1 MQAITDLIMYFQ
13 KGGLVMWPLLACSIT
28 VIAIAIERFIYYK
41 SVDSGVVFTSRY
53 CAAVRS
59 GDFAV
64 ATELARKGSG
74 QCAQMLADVAAIA
87 GGKAEKSAFLESR
100 AGIFMATLR
109 DKLDYLGIIVTMSPL
124 LGLLG
129 TIVGMIGAFSIFNV
143 EAGAPMA
150 ITGGIGEALIATATG
165 LCVAILSL
173 CAHSYFAHRKESKI
187 MKLRDVRNRK
197 TPPLMIIPM
206 IDIMFFLLVFF
217 MLSTMYMIDLK
228 TIPVKLPQAKNAAT
242 DTTTT
247 FAVTMKADGSIYL
260 GDAQTDAEA
269 LALQAGLEQKK
280 NKNFAVVIR
289 AEKALE
295 YGEVIKLVDKLKG
308 AGVARFGL
316 ATDGGK

>member
-1 MQAITDLIMYFQ
+1 MQAITDLIMYFH

-41 SVDSGVVFTSRY
+41 SVDSGAVFAAHY

-87 GGKAEKSAFLESR
+87 GGKEEKSAFLESR

-150 ITGGIGEALIATATG
+150 ITGGIGEALIAMATG

-173 CAHSYFAHRKESKI
+173 CAHSYFAHR
-187 MKLRDVRNRK
+187 MDN
-197 TPPLMIIPM
+197 MITDM
-206 IDIMFFLLVFF
+206 EQCFSALLE
-217 MLSTMYMIDLK
+217 
-228 TIPVKLPQAKNAAT
+228 
-242 DTTTT
+242 
-247 FAVTMKADGSIYL
+247 
-260 GDAQTDAEA
+260 AETR
-269 LALQAGLEQKK
+269 
-280 NKNFAVVIR
+280 R
-289 AEKALE
+289 A
-295 YGEVIKLVDKLKG
+295 
-308 AGVARFGL
+308 RS
-316 ATDGGK
+316 

>member
-1 MQAITDLIMYFQ
+1 MQAITDLIMYFH
-13 KGGLVMWPLLACSIT
+13 KGGLVMWPLLACSVT

-41 SVDSGVVFTSRY
+41 SVDSGTVFASRY

-64 ATELARKGSG
+64 ATELAHKGSG

-87 GGKAEKSAFLESR
+87 GGKEEKSAFLESR

-173 CAHSYFAHRKESKI
+173 CAHSYFAHR
-187 MKLRDVRNRK
+187 MDN
-197 TPPLMIIPM
+197 MITDM
-206 IDIMFFLLVFF
+206 EQCFSALLE
-217 MLSTMYMIDLK
+217 
-228 TIPVKLPQAKNAAT
+228 
-242 DTTTT
+242 
-247 FAVTMKADGSIYL
+247 
-260 GDAQTDAEA
+260 AETR
-269 LALQAGLEQKK
+269 
-280 NKNFAVVIR
+280 R
-289 AEKALE
+289 A
-295 YGEVIKLVDKLKG
+295 
-308 AGVARFGL
+308 RS
-316 ATDGGK
+316 

>member
-41 SVDSGVVFTSRY
+41 SVDSGAVFAAHY

-74 QCAQMLADVAAIA
+74 QCAQMLADVAAVA

-173 CAHSYFAHRKESKI
+173 CAHSYFAHR
-187 MKLRDVRNRK
+187 MDN
-197 TPPLMIIPM
+197 MITDM
-206 IDIMFFLLVFF
+206 EQCFSALLE
-217 MLSTMYMIDLK
+217 
-228 TIPVKLPQAKNAAT
+228 
-242 DTTTT
+242 
-247 FAVTMKADGSIYL
+247 
-260 GDAQTDAEA
+260 AETRR
-269 LALQAGLEQKK
+269 G
-280 NKNFAVVIR
+280 R
-289 AEKALE
+289 S
-295 YGEVIKLVDKLKG
+295 
-308 AGVARFGL
+308 
-316 ATDGGK
+316 

>member
-1 MQAITDLIMYFQ
+1 MQAITDLIMYFH

-41 SVDSGVVFTSRY
+41 SVDSGAVFASRY
-53 CAAVRS
+53 CAAVHS

-74 QCAQMLADVAAIA
+74 QCAQMLADVAAVA
-87 GGKAEKSAFLESR
+87 GGKEEKSAFLESR

-173 CAHSYFAHRKESKI
+173 CAHSYFAHR
-187 MKLRDVRNRK
+187 MDN
-197 TPPLMIIPM
+197 MITDM
-206 IDIMFFLLVFF
+206 EQCFSALLE
-217 MLSTMYMIDLK
+217 
-228 TIPVKLPQAKNAAT
+228 
-242 DTTTT
+242 
-247 FAVTMKADGSIYL
+247 
-260 GDAQTDAEA
+260 AETR
-269 LALQAGLEQKK
+269 
-280 NKNFAVVIR
+280 R
-289 AEKALE
+289 A
-295 YGEVIKLVDKLKG
+295 
-308 AGVARFGL
+308 RS
-316 ATDGGK
+316 

>member
-1 MQAITDLIMYFQ
+1 MQAITDLIMYFH

-41 SVDSGVVFTSRY
+41 SVDSGAVFAS
-53 CAAVRS
+53 VRS

-165 LCVAILSL
+165 LCVAILFL
-173 CAHSYFAHRKESKI
+173 CAHSYFAHR
-187 MKLRDVRNRK
+187 MDN
-197 TPPLMIIPM
+197 MITDM
-206 IDIMFFLLVFF
+206 EQCFSALLE
-217 MLSTMYMIDLK
+217 
-228 TIPVKLPQAKNAAT
+228 
-242 DTTTT
+242 
-247 FAVTMKADGSIYL
+247 
-260 GDAQTDAEA
+260 AETR
-269 LALQAGLEQKK
+269 
-280 NKNFAVVIR
+280 R
-289 AEKALE
+289 A
-295 YGEVIKLVDKLKG
+295 
-308 AGVARFGL
+308 RS
-316 ATDGGK
+316 

>member
-41 SVDSGVVFTSRY
+41 SVDSGAVFASRY

-74 QCAQMLADVAAIA
+74 RCAQMLADVAAVA

-173 CAHSYFAHRKESKI
+173 CAHSYFAHR
-187 MKLRDVRNRK
+187 MDN
-197 TPPLMIIPM
+197 MITDM
-206 IDIMFFLLVFF
+206 EQCFSALLE
-217 MLSTMYMIDLK
+217 
-228 TIPVKLPQAKNAAT
+228 
-242 DTTTT
+242 
-247 FAVTMKADGSIYL
+247 
-260 GDAQTDAEA
+260 AETR
-269 LALQAGLEQKK
+269 
-280 NKNFAVVIR
+280 R
-289 AEKALE
+289 A
-295 YGEVIKLVDKLKG
+295 
-308 AGVARFGL
+308 RS
-316 ATDGGK
+316 

>member
-41 SVDSGVVFTSRY
+41 SVDSGVVFASRY

-74 QCAQMLADVAAIA
+74 QCAQMLADVAAVA

-173 CAHSYFAHRKESKI
+173 CAHSYFAHR
-187 MKLRDVRNRK
+187 MDN
-197 TPPLMIIPM
+197 MITDM
-206 IDIMFFLLVFF
+206 EQCFSALLE
-217 MLSTMYMIDLK
+217 
-228 TIPVKLPQAKNAAT
+228 
-242 DTTTT
+242 
-247 FAVTMKADGSIYL
+247 
-260 GDAQTDAEA
+260 AETR
-269 LALQAGLEQKK
+269 
-280 NKNFAVVIR
+280 R
-289 AEKALE
+289 A
-295 YGEVIKLVDKLKG
+295 
-308 AGVARFGL
+308 RS
-316 ATDGGK
+316 

>member
-1 MQAITDLIMYFQ
+1 
-13 KGGLVMWPLLACSIT
+13 MWPLLACSIT

-41 SVDSGVVFTSRY
+41 SVDSGVVFASRY

-74 QCAQMLADVAAIA
+74 QCAQMLADVAAVA

-173 CAHSYFAHRKESKI
+173 CAHSYFAHR
-187 MKLRDVRNRK
+187 MDN
-197 TPPLMIIPM
+197 MITDM
-206 IDIMFFLLVFF
+206 EQCFSALLE
-217 MLSTMYMIDLK
+217 
-228 TIPVKLPQAKNAAT
+228 
-242 DTTTT
+242 
-247 FAVTMKADGSIYL
+247 
-260 GDAQTDAEA
+260 AETR
-269 LALQAGLEQKK
+269 
-280 NKNFAVVIR
+280 R
-289 AEKALE
+289 A
-295 YGEVIKLVDKLKG
+295 
-308 AGVARFGL
+308 RS
-316 ATDGGK
+316 

>member
-1 MQAITDLIMYFQ
+1 MQAITDLIMYFH

-41 SVDSGVVFTSRY
+41 SVDSGAVFTART
-53 CAAVRS
+53 CAAVRT

-64 ATELARKGSG
+64 PTEQPRNPSG
-74 QCAQMLADVAAIA
+74 QCAQMLADVAAVA

-173 CAHSYFAHRKESKI
+173 CAHSYFAHR
-187 MKLRDVRNRK
+187 MDN
-197 TPPLMIIPM
+197 MITDM
-206 IDIMFFLLVFF
+206 EQCFSALLE
-217 MLSTMYMIDLK
+217 
-228 TIPVKLPQAKNAAT
+228 
-242 DTTTT
+242 
-247 FAVTMKADGSIYL
+247 
-260 GDAQTDAEA
+260 AETR
-269 LALQAGLEQKK
+269 
-280 NKNFAVVIR
+280 R
-289 AEKALE
+289 A
-295 YGEVIKLVDKLKG
+295 
-308 AGVARFGL
+308 RS
-316 ATDGGK
+316 

>member
-41 SVDSGVVFTSRY
+41 SVDSGNVFASRY

-173 CAHSYFAHRKESKI
+173 CAHSYFAHR
-187 MKLRDVRNRK
+187 MDN
-197 TPPLMIIPM
+197 MITDM
-206 IDIMFFLLVFF
+206 EQCFSALLE
-217 MLSTMYMIDLK
+217 
-228 TIPVKLPQAKNAAT
+228 
-242 DTTTT
+242 
-247 FAVTMKADGSIYL
+247 
-260 GDAQTDAEA
+260 AETRR
-269 LALQAGLEQKK
+269 G
-280 NKNFAVVIR
+280 R
-289 AEKALE
+289 S
-295 YGEVIKLVDKLKG
+295 
-308 AGVARFGL
+308 
-316 ATDGGK
+316 

>member
-1 MQAITDLIMYFQ
+1 MQAITDLIMYFH
-13 KGGLVMWPLLACSIT
+13 KGGLVMWPLLACSVT

-41 SVDSGVVFTSRY
+41 SVDSGTVFVSRY

-64 ATELARKGSG
+64 ATELAHKGSG

-173 CAHSYFAHRKESKI
+173 CAHSYFAHR
-187 MKLRDVRNRK
+187 MDN
-197 TPPLMIIPM
+197 MITDM
-206 IDIMFFLLVFF
+206 EQCFSALLE
-217 MLSTMYMIDLK
+217 
-228 TIPVKLPQAKNAAT
+228 
-242 DTTTT
+242 
-247 FAVTMKADGSIYL
+247 
-260 GDAQTDAEA
+260 AETRR
-269 LALQAGLEQKK
+269 G
-280 NKNFAVVIR
+280 R
-289 AEKALE
+289 S
-295 YGEVIKLVDKLKG
+295 
-308 AGVARFGL
+308 
-316 ATDGGK
+316 

>member
-1 MQAITDLIMYFQ
+1 MQAITDLIMYFY

-41 SVDSGVVFTSRY
+41 SVDIGAAFASRY

-74 QCAQMLADVAAIA
+74 QCAQMLADVAAID

-150 ITGGIGEALIATATG
+150 ITGGIGEALIATAVV
-165 LCVAILSL
+165 LFVFIL
-173 CAHSYFAHRKESKI
+173 I
-187 MKLRDVRNRK
+187 ITVR
-197 TPPLMIIPM
+197 T
-206 IDIMFFLLVFF
+206 FLFRSPYGQHDYGYGAVL
-217 MLSTMYMIDLK
+217 
-228 TIPVKLPQAKNAAT
+228 QRAA
-242 DTTTT
+242 
-247 FAVTMKADGSIYL
+247 
-260 GDAQTDAEA
+260 
-269 LALQAGLEQKK
+269 
-280 NKNFAVVIR
+280 
-289 AEKALE
+289 
-295 YGEVIKLVDKLKG
+295 
-308 AGVARFGL
+308 
-316 ATDGGK
+316 GG

>member
-1 MQAITDLIMYFQ
+1 MQAITDLIMYFH

-41 SVDSGVVFTSRY
+41 SVDSGTVFASRY

-64 ATELARKGSG
+64 ATELAHKGSG

-143 EAGAPMA
+143 EAGAPIA

-173 CAHSYFAHRKESKI
+173 CAHSYFAHH
-187 MKLRDVRNRK
+187 MDN
-197 TPPLMIIPM
+197 MITDM
-206 IDIMFFLLVFF
+206 EQCFSALLE
-217 MLSTMYMIDLK
+217 
-228 TIPVKLPQAKNAAT
+228 
-242 DTTTT
+242 
-247 FAVTMKADGSIYL
+247 
-260 GDAQTDAEA
+260 AETR
-269 LALQAGLEQKK
+269 
-280 NKNFAVVIR
+280 R
-289 AEKALE
+289 A
-295 YGEVIKLVDKLKG
+295 
-308 AGVARFGL
+308 RS
-316 ATDGGK
+316 

>member
-1 MQAITDLIMYFQ
+1 MQAITDLIMYFH

-41 SVDSGVVFTSRY
+41 SVDSGTVFASRY

-64 ATELARKGSG
+64 AKELARKGSG
-74 QCAQMLADVAAIA
+74 QCAQMLADVAAIT

-173 CAHSYFAHRKESKI
+173 CAHSYFAHR
-187 MKLRDVRNRK
+187 MDN
-197 TPPLMIIPM
+197 MIT
-206 IDIMFFLLVFF
+206 DIEQCFSALLE
-217 MLSTMYMIDLK
+217 
-228 TIPVKLPQAKNAAT
+228 
-242 DTTTT
+242 
-247 FAVTMKADGSIYL
+247 
-260 GDAQTDAEA
+260 AETR
-269 LALQAGLEQKK
+269 
-280 NKNFAVVIR
+280 R
-289 AEKALE
+289 A
-295 YGEVIKLVDKLKG
+295 
-308 AGVARFGL
+308 RS
-316 ATDGGK
+316 

>member
-1 MQAITDLIMYFQ
+1 MQAITDLIMYFH

-41 SVDSGVVFTSRY
+41 SVDSGAVFASRY
-53 CAAVRS
+53 CATVRS

-173 CAHSYFAHRKESKI
+173 CAHSYFAHR
-187 MKLRDVRNRK
+187 MDN
-197 TPPLMIIPM
+197 MITDM
-206 IDIMFFLLVFF
+206 EQCFSALLE
-217 MLSTMYMIDLK
+217 
-228 TIPVKLPQAKNAAT
+228 
-242 DTTTT
+242 
-247 FAVTMKADGSIYL
+247 
-260 GDAQTDAEA
+260 AETR
-269 LALQAGLEQKK
+269 
-280 NKNFAVVIR
+280 R
-289 AEKALE
+289 A
-295 YGEVIKLVDKLKG
+295 
-308 AGVARFGL
+308 RS
-316 ATDGGK
+316 

>member
-41 SVDSGVVFTSRY
+41 SVDSGTVFAARY

-64 ATELARKGSG
+64 ATELARKGNG

-87 GGKAEKSAFLESR
+87 GGKEEKSAFLESR

-173 CAHSYFAHRKESKI
+173 CAHSYFAHR
-187 MKLRDVRNRK
+187 MDN
-197 TPPLMIIPM
+197 MITDM
-206 IDIMFFLLVFF
+206 EQCFSALLE
-217 MLSTMYMIDLK
+217 
-228 TIPVKLPQAKNAAT
+228 
-242 DTTTT
+242 
-247 FAVTMKADGSIYL
+247 
-260 GDAQTDAEA
+260 AETR
-269 LALQAGLEQKK
+269 
-280 NKNFAVVIR
+280 R
-289 AEKALE
+289 A
-295 YGEVIKLVDKLKG
+295 
-308 AGVARFGL
+308 RS
-316 ATDGGK
+316 

>member
-1 MQAITDLIMYFQ
+1 MQAITDLIMYFH
-13 KGGLVMWPLLACSIT
+13 KGGLVMWPLLACSVT

-41 SVDSGVVFTSRY
+41 SVDSGAVFAAHY

-173 CAHSYFAHRKESKI
+173 CAHSYFAHR
-187 MKLRDVRNRK
+187 MDN
-197 TPPLMIIPM
+197 MITDM
-206 IDIMFFLLVFF
+206 EQCFSALLE
-217 MLSTMYMIDLK
+217 
-228 TIPVKLPQAKNAAT
+228 
-242 DTTTT
+242 
-247 FAVTMKADGSIYL
+247 
-260 GDAQTDAEA
+260 AETRR
-269 LALQAGLEQKK
+269 G
-280 NKNFAVVIR
+280 R
-289 AEKALE
+289 S
-295 YGEVIKLVDKLKG
+295 
-308 AGVARFGL
+308 
-316 ATDGGK
+316 

>member
-1 MQAITDLIMYFQ
+1 MQAITDLIMYFH

-41 SVDSGVVFTSRY
+41 SVDSGAGFAARY

-74 QCAQMLADVAAIA
+74 QCAQMLADVAAVA

-173 CAHSYFAHRKESKI
+173 CAHSYFAHR
-187 MKLRDVRNRK
+187 MDN
-197 TPPLMIIPM
+197 MITDM
-206 IDIMFFLLVFF
+206 EQCFSALLE
-217 MLSTMYMIDLK
+217 
-228 TIPVKLPQAKNAAT
+228 
-242 DTTTT
+242 
-247 FAVTMKADGSIYL
+247 
-260 GDAQTDAEA
+260 AETR
-269 LALQAGLEQKK
+269 
-280 NKNFAVVIR
+280 R
-289 AEKALE
+289 A
-295 YGEVIKLVDKLKG
+295 
-308 AGVARFGL
+308 RS
-316 ATDGGK
+316 

>member
-13 KGGLVMWPLLACSIT
+13 KGGLVMWPLLACSVT

-41 SVDSGVVFTSRY
+41 SVDSSAVFAAHY

-173 CAHSYFAHRKESKI
+173 CAHSYFAHR
-187 MKLRDVRNRK
+187 MDN
-197 TPPLMIIPM
+197 MITDM
-206 IDIMFFLLVFF
+206 EQCFSALLE
-217 MLSTMYMIDLK
+217 
-228 TIPVKLPQAKNAAT
+228 
-242 DTTTT
+242 
-247 FAVTMKADGSIYL
+247 
-260 GDAQTDAEA
+260 AETRR
-269 LALQAGLEQKK
+269 G
-280 NKNFAVVIR
+280 R
-289 AEKALE
+289 S
-295 YGEVIKLVDKLKG
+295 
-308 AGVARFGL
+308 
-316 ATDGGK
+316 

>member
-41 SVDSGVVFTSRY
+41 SVDSGAAFAACY

-74 QCAQMLADVAAIA
+74 QCAQMLANVEAVA

-173 CAHSYFAHRKESKI
+173 CAHSYFAHR
-187 MKLRDVRNRK
+187 MDN
-197 TPPLMIIPM
+197 MITDM
-206 IDIMFFLLVFF
+206 EQCFSALLE
-217 MLSTMYMIDLK
+217 
-228 TIPVKLPQAKNAAT
+228 
-242 DTTTT
+242 
-247 FAVTMKADGSIYL
+247 
-260 GDAQTDAEA
+260 AETRR
-269 LALQAGLEQKK
+269 G
-280 NKNFAVVIR
+280 R
-289 AEKALE
+289 S
-295 YGEVIKLVDKLKG
+295 
-308 AGVARFGL
+308 
-316 ATDGGK
+316 